1 MKRMTSGCLLLELRH
16 REITSKAFKNMVIP
30 RIGIGGPVGS
40 GKTRLIERLMPILVG
55 RGYKGCIISND
66 VISKEDSERMRK
78 ILAVNGKVIEE
89 DMVIGVAT
97 GGCPHTAIRE
107 DPSINLAVI
116 DEVTER
122 HPHLDFFIIE
132 SGGDNTMTTFSPALA
147 DYFIYI
153 IDVAG
158 GDKYPRK
165 MGLGIQN
172 CDLLVINKIDLAP
185 YVGASLS
192 IMKRDAA
199 RIRNGRPFGL
209 VNCKT
214 GLGVDRVAEYI
225 INDVLFDRKLTK
237 KSGTS
242 QGTPNFINLGF

>member
-1 MKRMTSGCLLLELRH
+1 MPSR
-16 REITSKAFKNMVIP
+16 NMLIP

-40 GKTRLIERLMPILVG
+40 GKTRLIERLMPILIS

-66 VISKEDSERMRK
+66 VISKEDSERMKK
-78 ILAVNGKVIEE
+78 ILAVEGKIVEE
-89 DMVIGVAT
+89 DMIIGVAT

-107 DPSINLAVI
+107 DPSVNLAVI
-116 DEVTER
+116 EEVIEK

-132 SGGDNTMTTFSPALA
+132 SGGDNIMTTFSPALA

-172 CDLLVINKIDLAP
+172 SDLLVINKVNVAP

-192 IMKRDAA
+192 TMKRDAS
-199 RIRNGRPFGL
+199 RIRNGKPFDLLIARP
-209 VNCKT
+209 VW
-214 GLGVDRVAEYI
+214 
-225 INDVLFDRKLTK
+225 VLTVWPNL
-237 KSGTS
+237 SLMMLCS
-242 QGTPNFINLGF
+242 QAS